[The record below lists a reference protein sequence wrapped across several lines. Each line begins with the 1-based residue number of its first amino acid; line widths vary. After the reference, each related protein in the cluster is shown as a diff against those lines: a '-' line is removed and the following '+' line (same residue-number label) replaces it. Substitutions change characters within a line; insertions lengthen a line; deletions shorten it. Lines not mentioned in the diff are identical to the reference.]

1 MPKIVVTNKKARHD
15 FFIEETYEAGISLLG
30 TEVKSLRNG
39 RANIKDSFARIVG
52 DEIFLF
58 NMHIS
63 PYEQG
68 NIANHDPIRD
78 RKLLLHKNEIGRLMG
93 KVKEKGYTL
102 VPLQVYFKRG
112 YAKVEIALA
121 KGKHLYDKRQTIAEK
136 EAQREVERA
145 FKAKQRGE
153 KRGRK

>member
-136 EAQREVERA
+136 EAQREMQRA
-145 FKAKQRGE
+145 FKAKQQGVKRTRG
-153 KRGRK
+153 

>member
-1 MPKIVVTNKKARHD
+1 MQ
-15 FFIEETYEAGISLLG
+15 G

-52 DEIFLF
+52 KELFLF

-68 NIANHDPIRD
+68 NIANHDPVRD
-78 RKLLLHKNEIGRLMG
+78 RKLLLHKSEIGRLMG

-121 KGKHLYDKRQTIAEK
+121 KGKHQYDKRATIAEK

-145 FKAKQRGE
+145 FKTKQQGQTR
-153 KRGRK
+153 RRK